1 MVRGPPCSPLNGLSL
16 LFLFSVNL
24 WVSCPVPSPNTLH
37 LFTPRA
43 EEAALG
49 CVRTECSGCAAA
61 LCARGSASPHPPR
74 SSARSPARSRLG
86 LRLGLQLR
94 WLGLQASPGRVGGFR
109 WGLGAQSSALS
120 PGERCPEVGNQLL
133 LRGRVEGVAKIHLQG
148 RGLPSHHQVLQEG
161 GRLSPQPCFLPTD
174 QLCLPPCPLTFA
186 WLSWGG
192 VLGRGAPSRS
202 ATGRW

>member
-61 LCARGSASPHPPR
+61 LCARGSASPHPPAPLPAPLPAPGWGSGWGSSCGGWGCKHHLAGWGDSGGAWAPKAQLFPPGR
-74 SSARSPARSRLG
+74 GVLRLATSCSSEAEWRGLLRFICKGEASPPTTRSCRREGGSHHSPASCLLISSA
-86 LRLGLQLR
+86 
-94 WLGLQASPGRVGGFR
+94 F
-109 WGLGAQSSALS
+109 
-120 PGERCPEVGNQLL
+120 
-133 LRGRVEGVAKIHLQG
+133 HL
-148 RGLPSHHQVLQEG
+148 VL
-161 GRLSPQPCFLPTD
+161 
-174 QLCLPPCPLTFA
+174 
-186 WLSWGG
+186 
-192 VLGRGAPSRS
+192 
-202 ATGRW
+202 

>member
-61 LCARGSASPHPPR
+61 LCARGSASPHPPAPLPAPGWGSGWG
-74 SSARSPARSRLG
+74 SSCGGWGCKHHLAGWGDSGGAWAPKA
-86 LRLGLQLR
+86 QLF
-94 WLGLQASPGRVGGFR
+94 P
-109 WGLGAQSSALS
+109 